1 MSLPRLMQPGMLHRR
16 RLLVGLGAT
25 ALALGGMAAI
35 QPRKKVWSRVGSGA
49 APRVVGDVHVAVVG
63 GGLAGMS
70 AAATL
75 AERGFRV
82 TLYERASALGGK
94 LSGWPIQVD
103 GRTVPMEHGFH
114 GFFSQYY
121 NLRSLLRAAGA
132 DRDFVAQDAYPILFR
147 TRPPEGFRSS
157 RVPFPLNLLE
167 VLGRSDGIDLLDVA
181 GDRPGMLDLLT
192 YDPVRTFAKW
202 DGVDVETFIREG
214 RLDGGFADVVL
225 RPFAQASMNALGQFS
240 AAECIRFFH
249 FYMLGNPEGL
259 GFDALGRGVHESVLG
274 PLQAHLTALGVTIRT
289 DAEVRRVVVE
299 GGRARG
305 VVLGTLD
312 TRRVVA
318 GTDSA
323 AWIAVADGQVF
334 LRRTPAGLEA
344 RDARC
349 THMGCP
355 VQLTPDG
362 FVCPCH
368 AGRYDIDGGNISG
381 PPPRPLDALHVT
393 EDGGL
398 VVIGSPAGTVLEPA
412 DHVIIATEGR
422 AFRALAAGL
431 TPGLDAAAAATGE
444 ADPYAVARYWLDATV
459 NAGRA
464 SFYTVADYPW
474 TDSIGVYSN
483 FQAPYTEDAA
493 QRSVVESH
501 AYAIPAAEVGTA
513 ESHAAALLAELRQAF
528 PELAHATVTHQEA
541 MTQSNFTRFAPGDFA
556 RRPTVTTELPNLF
569 VAGDHVQ
576 LPFPAFLM
584 EAAVASGR
592 LAANHIAAAHGVEE
606 AEVETVALRGPLAG

>member
-1 MSLPRLMQPGMLHRR
+1 MIRRR
-16 RLLVGLGAT
+16 RLLLGLGAA
-25 ALALGGMAAI
+25 ALAVGGMAAI
-35 QPRKKVWSRVGSGA
+35 QPRRTVWPRVGGGA
-49 APRVVGDVHVAVVG
+49 APRVQGDVHVAVVG

-94 LSGWPIQVD
+94 LSGWPITVD
-103 GRTVPMEHGFH
+103 GRSVPMEHGFH

-147 TRPPEGFRSS
+147 SAPPEGFGSS
-157 RVPFPLNLLE
+157 RLPFPVNLLE

-214 RLDGGFADVVL
+214 RLEGGFADVVL

-259 GFDALGRGVHESVLG
+259 GFDALGRGVHESVLA
-274 PLQAHLTALGVTIRT
+274 PLEAHLTALGVTIRT
-289 DAEVRRVVVE
+289 NAEVRRVVVE
-299 GGRARG
+299 RGRARG
-305 VVLGTLD
+305 VELGTLD

-318 GTDSA
+318 GTDSTS
-323 AWIAVADGQVF
+323 WISVADGQAF
-334 LRRTPAGLEA
+334 LRRTPSGLEA
-344 RDARC
+344 LDARC

-355 VQLTPDG
+355 VQLTGDG

-368 AGRYDIDGGNISG
+368 AGRYDTDGKNVSG
-381 PPPRPLDALHVT
+381 PPPRPLDVLRVT
-393 EDGGL
+393 EDGGV
-398 VVIGSPAGTVLEPA
+398 VVIGAPAGSEVEPA

-422 AFRALAAGL
+422 GFRTLAAGL
-431 TPGLDAAAAATGE
+431 TPKLDAAAAATGE
-444 ADPYAVARYWLDATV
+444 ADPYAVARFWLDAPV
-459 NAGRA
+459 DPSRA
-464 SFYTVADYPW
+464 SFYTVADYAW
-474 TDSIGVYSN
+474 TDSIGVYSS
-483 FQAPYTEDAA
+483 FQIPYTEDAGR
-493 QRSVVESH
+493 RSVVESH
-501 AYAIPAAEVGTA
+501 AYAIPSADVGTA

-528 PELAHATVTHQEA
+528 PELARANVTHQEA
-541 MTQSNFTRFAPGDFA
+541 MTQSNLTRFAPGDFA

-592 LAANHIAAAHGVEE
+592 LAANHIAAAHGVDE
-606 AEVETVALRGPLAG
+606 AELETVAPRGPLAG